1 VYQKLGL
8 CSLKRRRDVLHSL
21 EQLPKVKKEFAGDI
35 ASGWFLGFMIL
46 TVVFRILAAAHTT

>member
-1 VYQKLGL
+1 MPKIVLEK
-8 CSLKRRRDVLHSL
+8 KRYLILRVLMS
-21 EQLPKVKKEFAGDI
+21 GDI